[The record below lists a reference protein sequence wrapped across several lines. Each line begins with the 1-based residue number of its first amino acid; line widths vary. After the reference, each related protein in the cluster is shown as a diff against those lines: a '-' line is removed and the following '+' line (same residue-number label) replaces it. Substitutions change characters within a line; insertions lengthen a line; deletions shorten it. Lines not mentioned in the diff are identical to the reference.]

1 MPPRPPPRLPLLL
14 IPNSPPR
21 PPPRPPP
28 RQPLQ
33 SPPIGVNL
41 AAENGLCFICSRP
54 FSSRRRGRRRDGRR
68 GRRRSYRRGRR
79 LTSAHFAF
87 LCYHYRCRKLLL
99 HNSSVKMP
107 PPRLILLFN
116 SILSSVTHC
125 RTNSSN
131 FNSRSHLFRNIYSKN
146 EMHNGRRHAHRR
158 GRRRDRRRD
167 RRRGRSII

>member
-1 MPPRPPPRLPLLL
+1 M
-14 IPNSPPR
+14 
-21 PPPRPPP
+21 
-28 RQPLQ
+28 
-33 SPPIGVNL
+33 
-41 AAENGLCFICSRP
+41 
-54 FSSRRRGRRRDGRR
+54 
-68 GRRRSYRRGRR
+68 
-79 LTSAHFAF
+79 
-87 LCYHYRCRKLLL
+87 LL

-116 SILSSVTHC
+116 SILSSVTHR

-146 EMHNGRRHAHRR
+146 EMHNGRRRAHRR